1 MGRTEAVLLATTT
14 RLGEAEAALEA
25 RGGEVARLEA
35 KLLEQGS
42 HREEREKLVG
52 LLEQEQAARAVL
64 LEEKA
69 CLLGRL
75 EDTEAMLAAAA
86 RSKDLAV
93 AEIRAQVERQDDLRK
108 ELASVQEEVLRMGA
122 ELEETKR
129 EAEVGLTLS
138 TTVTHTSLVS
148 RIKID

>member
-25 RGGEVARLEA
+25 RGGEVASLEA

-52 LLEQEQAARAVL
+52 LLKQEQAAWAVL
-64 LEEKA
+64 FEEKA
-69 CLLGRL
+69 CLLSRL
-75 EDTEAMLAAAA
+75 RDTEAMLAAAD

-93 AEIRAQVERQDDLRK
+93 AENRAQVERLDDLRK
-108 ELASVQEEVLRMGA
+108 ELASVQEVLRRGVQ
-122 ELEETKR
+122 LEEIKR